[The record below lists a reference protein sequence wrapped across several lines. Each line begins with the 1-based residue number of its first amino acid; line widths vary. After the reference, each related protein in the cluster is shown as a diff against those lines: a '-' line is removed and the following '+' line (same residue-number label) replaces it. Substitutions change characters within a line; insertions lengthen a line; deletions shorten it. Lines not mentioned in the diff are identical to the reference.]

1 MELTWHCDDKGGYD
15 TFEILREDLSANL
28 IQMFQEPELE
38 SDSNATRAVKR
49 LYASCMDVGE
59 FDGCVDFKEKS
70 EL

>member
-1 MELTWHCDDKGGYD
+1 MELTWHYDNKGGYD

-59 FDGCVDFKEKS
+59 FDGCVNFKEKS
-70 EL
+70 